1 MDNVIKLS
9 HGDGGKYTEELI
21 KNIFY
26 KYFNNDLLV
35 KGQDATIFQAA
46 NNKLAFTTDSFVVKP
61 VFFSGGNIGKLAVC
75 GTINDLIVSGASP
88 LYLSAGFI
96 IEEGFSLENLNK
108 IVKSMSET
116 CLESGVSIITGDTKV
131 VEKGKVDGIFINTS
145 GIGIVLERYKQK
157 PIKEGDKIIV
167 TGNIGDHGT
176 TIAIERYDIKV
187 KDKIK
192 SDCTS
197 LYPFT
202 EIIKD
207 NYDSIKIMRDPT
219 RGGLATVLHEFSNL
233 CELGIHLMEEDI
245 PIDRGVIA
253 VNELLGFDPL
263 YMACEGRMVIVVEAS
278 EAENILKKIQEI
290 NGGKNAKIIGEFIK
304 VSRNTIFI
312 ENYFGGKRILPP
324 LEGNMLP
331 RIC

>member
-1 MDNVIKLS
+1 MNNVIKLS
-9 HGDGGKYTEELI
+9 HGDGGKHTEELI

-116 CLESGVSIITGDTKV
+116 CLGSGVSIITGDTKV

-192 SDCTS
+192 SDCAS

-278 EAENILKKIQEI
+278 EAENILKKIQEF
-290 NGGKNAKIIGEFIK
+290 NGGKNSKIIGEFIK
-304 VSRNTIFI
+304 ESRNTIFI

>member
-1 MDNVIKLS
+1 MNNVIKLS
-9 HGDGGKYTEELI
+9 HGDGGKHTEELI

-192 SDCTS
+192 SDCAS

-233 CELGIHLMEEDI
+233 CELGIHLMGEDI

-278 EAENILKKIQEI
+278 EAENILKKIQEF
-290 NGGKNAKIIGEFIK
+290 NGGKNSKIIGEFIK
-304 VSRNTIFI
+304 ESRNTIFI

>member
-9 HGDGGKYTEELI
+9 HGDGGKHTEELI

-145 GIGIVLERYKQK
+145 GIGSVLERYKQK

-192 SDCTS
+192 SDCAS

-263 YMACEGRMVIVVEAS
+263 YMACEGRMVIVVEES
-278 EAENILKKIQEI
+278 EAENILKKVQEFD
-290 NGGKNAKIIGEFIK
+290 GGKNAKIIGEFIK
-304 VSRNTIFI
+304 ESRNTIFI
-312 ENYFGGKRILPP
+312 ENYFGGKRILTP

>member
-1 MDNVIKLS
+1 MNNVIKLS
-9 HGDGGKYTEELI
+9 HGDGGKHTEELI

-145 GIGIVLERYKQK
+145 GIGSVLERYKQK

-192 SDCTS
+192 SDCAS

-263 YMACEGRMVIVVEAS
+263 YMACEGRMVIVVEES
-278 EAENILKKIQEI
+278 EAENILKKVQEFD
-290 NGGKNAKIIGEFIK
+290 GGKNAKIIGEFIK
-304 VSRNTIFI
+304 ESRNTIFI
-312 ENYFGGKRILPP
+312 ENYFGGKRILTP

>member
-1 MDNVIKLS
+1 MNNVIKLS
-9 HGDGGKYTEELI
+9 HGDGGKHTEELI

-157 PIKEGDKIIV
+157 PIKDGDKIIV

-192 SDCTS
+192 SDCAS

-263 YMACEGRMVIVVEAS
+263 YMACEGRMVIVVEES
-278 EAENILKKIQEI
+278 EAENILKKIQEF

-304 VSRNTIFI
+304 ESRNTIFI